1 MRTTRGGTPLLV
13 AACFVL
19 LTGCASGSRQATP
32 TTADPWTALRRPL
45 ASPAVPAGTCP
56 TGSPRAVN
64 PAFGPAIGDGPVFA
78 VLGSGV
84 LYAASAGM
92 YKTLWVAD
100 PIYQGPVLIR
110 GQQLDGNAGVAFQV
124 GVPGTPIPEMRLQ
137 QSGAT
142 APSDLGWRQWP
153 SLSILPGPGC
163 YAIQVD
169 GQTFTETVIVQV
181 VA

>member
-13 AACFVL
+13 TACFVL
-19 LTGCASGSRQATP
+19 LTGCTSGSRQATP
-32 TTADPWTALRRPL
+32 TTPDPWTALRRPL
-45 ASPAVPAGTCP
+45 APPAVSAGTCP

-64 PAFGPAIGDGPVFA
+64 PAFGPAIGDGPVYA
-78 VLGSGV
+78 VLGAGV
-84 LYAASAGM
+84 LHADSAGM

-100 PIYQGPVLIR
+100 PIYQGLVLIR
-110 GQQLDGNAGVAFQV
+110 GWQLDGDATVAFQV

-137 QSGAT
+137 QSGAS
-142 APSDLGWRQWP
+142 APGDLGWRQWP

-169 GQTFTETVIVQV
+169 GQTFTETVVVQIV
-181 VA
+181 A